1 LPSLRDVR
9 RRIRSVQNIQKIT
22 KAMQVVA
29 ATKLRR
35 AQQAVKSTRPYSEK
49 MLEVLETTAE
59 RATEYRHPY
68 LEQREGERALVILVT
83 SDKGL
88 AGALNSNTIRTTVR
102 YVNQNHHGQA
112 RYVTI
117 GRKGRDFMARYR
129 RDIVAD
135 ASGLKDRPGIGAI
148 LPAVAAA
155 MEEFNEGRVDNILLA
170 YARWVSTLR
179 QEPVVRKLL
188 PFDIPKREEGAA
200 PGADYIYEPDPES
213 VLDALLPRY
222 VETQVYQAV
231 LENQASFYSA
241 QMIAMQ
247 NATNA
252 AGDFIQDLTL
262 TANKVRQETITM
274 ELMDIVGGAEALRAS
289 GR

>member
-1 LPSLRDVR
+1 
-9 RRIRSVQNIQKIT
+9 
-22 KAMQVVA
+22 M
-29 ATKLRR
+29 
-35 AQQAVKSTRPYSEK
+35 
-49 MLEVLETTAE
+49 
-59 RATEYRHPY
+59 
-68 LEQREGERALVILVT
+68 
-83 SDKGL
+83 
-88 AGALNSNTIRTTVR
+88 
-102 YVNQNHHGQA
+102 
-112 RYVTI
+112 
-117 GRKGRDFMARYR
+117 
-129 RDIVAD
+129 
-135 ASGLKDRPGIGAI
+135 
-148 LPAVAAA
+148 
-155 MEEFNEGRVDNILLA
+155 
-170 YARWVSTLR
+170 
-179 QEPVVRKLL
+179 VRKLL
-188 PFDIPKREEGAA
+188 PFDIPKREEGSA

-289 GR
+289 GRGGEVSQWPKPPREKRS

>member
-35 AQQAVKSTRPYSEK
+35 AQQAVQGTRPYAER
-49 MLEVLETTAE
+49 MLEVLQTTAE

-68 LEQREGERALVILVT
+68 LERREGDRALVILVT

-88 AGALNSNTIRTTVR
+88 AGALNSNTLRAVTR
-102 YVNQNHHGQA
+102 YVNQHHGGQA

-129 RDIVAD
+129 REIVAD
-135 ASGLKDRPGIGAI
+135 SSGLKDRPGIGAV
-148 LPAVAAA
+148 LPAISAA
-155 MEEFNEGRVDNILLA
+155 MEEFNEGRADTILLA
-170 YARWVSTLR
+170 YARWISTLR
-179 QEPVVRKLL
+179 QEAVVRTLL
-188 PFDIPKREEGAA
+188 PFEIPQREEGAA

-262 TANKVRQETITM
+262 SANKVRQETITM
-274 ELMDIVGGAEALRAS
+274 ELMDIVGGAEALRAA

>member
-1 LPSLRDVR
+1 
-9 RRIRSVQNIQKIT
+9 
-22 KAMQVVA
+22 
-29 ATKLRR
+29 
-35 AQQAVKSTRPYSEK
+35 

-88 AGALNSNTIRTTVR
+88 AGALNSNTLRTTVR
-102 YVNQNHHGQA
+102 YVNQNHRGQA
-112 RYVTI
+112 KYVTI

-155 MEEFNEGRVDNILLA
+155 MNEFNEGRVDTILLG

-188 PFDIPKREEGAA
+188 PFDIPKREEGAP

>member
-1 LPSLRDVR
+1 MPSLRDVR
-9 RRIRSVQNIQKIT
+9 SRIRSVQNIQKIT
-22 KAMQVVA
+22 NAMQVVA
-29 ATKLRR
+29 ATKLRK
-35 AQQAVKSTRPYSEK
+35 AQQAVRATRPYAEK

-68 LEQREGERALVILVT
+68 LEKREGDSVLVILVT

-88 AGALNSNTIRTTVR
+88 AGALNSNTIRAVVR
-102 YVNQNHHGQA
+102 HVNQHHKGQA
-112 RYVTI
+112 RYVTL

-135 ASGLKDRPGIGAI
+135 ASGLKDRPGIAAI

-155 MEEFNEGRVDNILLA
+155 MDEFNEGRVDNILLA

-179 QEPVVRKLL
+179 QEPMVRKLL